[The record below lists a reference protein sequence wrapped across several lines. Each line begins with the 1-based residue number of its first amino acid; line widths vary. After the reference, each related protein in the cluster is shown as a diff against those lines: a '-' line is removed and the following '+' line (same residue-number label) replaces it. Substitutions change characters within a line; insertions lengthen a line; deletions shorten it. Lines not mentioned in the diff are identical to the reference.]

1 VWSEDYRKT
10 PLNLPWATKTLK
22 PIIEAEIIGFKVLVA
37 HGKFRGV
44 LRYLNFDS
52 DSEYVCR
59 FYLSLPKNGVVPKNK
74 FVNLHKKLFKYEV
87 VKQKLLALELES

>member
-37 HGKFRGV
+37 M
-44 LRYLNFDS
+44 
-52 DSEYVCR
+52 
-59 FYLSLPKNGVVPKNK
+59 
-74 FVNLHKKLFKYEV
+74 VNLEGFYGT
-87 VKQKLLALELES
+87 